1 MKRSREFALG
11 MVITFAICVHGQVSN
26 NHLPTKS
33 IAYLPEPKGYITSE
47 DNHQYFVEG
56 DFEYTVIKGDSSAS
70 CALSRNFYLTMRFDS
85 EKRKRSII
93 VPAYVT
99 HDGVTYTVQNI
110 LPSEFTGLSGCPD
123 IDTIIVS
130 EGIESID
137 EGAFEGCDGMTS
149 IIIPEGITQIGN
161 GAFEGC
167 ANLRKIHLPES
178 LADIGNRAFWGC
190 ESLDSLYIPSNVTK
204 IFDGSCFGGCIGLK
218 VIKVAQGNTTYDSR
232 DNCNAIIR
240 TADNALV
247 VACKNTVIPQDVR
260 TLVNHCFSGHGIR
273 GIRMPAMVDSIET
286 HAFYDCPT
294 LVTLTVDSGNKRF
307 DSRRDC
313 NAVIETAAGTL
324 IAGCNTTL
332 IPSDV
337 KAIGRFAFYAIH
349 TPSRLVLPYGLK
361 EIGDFA
367 FTLVTT
373 CSMYIFRKRSR
384 QWE

>member
-1 MKRSREFALG
+1 MRHSTILRFARHR
-11 MVITFAICVHGQVSN
+11 VRRT
-26 NHLPTKS
+26 
-33 IAYLPEPKGYITSE
+33 
-47 DNHQYFVEG
+47 
-56 DFEYTVIKGDSSAS
+56 
-70 CALSRNFYLTMRFDS
+70 
-85 EKRKRSII
+85 
-93 VPAYVT
+93 
-99 HDGVTYTVQNI
+99 
-110 LPSEFTGLSGCPD
+110 
-123 IDTIIVS
+123 
-130 EGIESID
+130 
-137 EGAFEGCDGMTS
+137 
-149 IIIPEGITQIGN
+149 EGITQIGN

-367 FTLVTT
+367 FYACDNLQYVHIPETVTSMGINVFGNCKNLRNVRFDAQLEILPDASLANCKQLNYVEINNNLVEIDSHAFDGCTSLKRAILPDT
-373 CSMYIFRKRSR
+373 IKEIGWHAFRGCPVESDIKRLCDDKGR
-384 QWE
+384 QRDK